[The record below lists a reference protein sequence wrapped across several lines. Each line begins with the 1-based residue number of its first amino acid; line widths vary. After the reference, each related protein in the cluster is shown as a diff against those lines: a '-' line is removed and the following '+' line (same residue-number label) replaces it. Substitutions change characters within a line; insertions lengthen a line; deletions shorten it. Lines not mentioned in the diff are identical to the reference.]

1 MPMKDHSTPPTLSE
15 LIRSALLEANS
26 LREIERETGVK
37 HQSISMFLRGKTS
50 LRLDMADKL
59 CAYFGIEHVR
69 IKKED

>member
-1 MPMKDHSTPPTLSE
+1 MPMRNQITPTTLSE

-26 LREIERETGVK
+26 LREVERETGVK

-50 LRLDMADKL
+50 LRLDLADKL

-69 IKKED
+69 VKKED